1 MSIPLIVCFAF
12 FSLRSFHTAFVSHIL
27 HFLSMD
33 HSTVVYDD
41 PLAHESPAFYCKFCF
56 KPMHTNPVDGSL
68 TRGIQ
73 TMPYAGE

>member
-1 MSIPLIVCFAF
+1 MA
-12 FSLRSFHTAFVSHIL
+12 R
-27 HFLSMD
+27 
-33 HSTVVYDD
+33 STVVYDD

-56 KPMHTNPVDGSL
+56 KPMHTNPIDGSL